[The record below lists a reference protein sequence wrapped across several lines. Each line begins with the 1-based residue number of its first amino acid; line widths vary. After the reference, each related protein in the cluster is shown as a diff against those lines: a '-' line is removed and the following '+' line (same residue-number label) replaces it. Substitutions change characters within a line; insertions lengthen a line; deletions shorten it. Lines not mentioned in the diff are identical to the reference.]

1 MSDPKPTP
9 PPRNRKARRKS
20 SPGQVAFLEYK
31 AVRDKAKAER
41 ESVQRQDAW
50 YLHHFHPEKAKAKR
64 AKGVK
69 HNAEASAW
77 RRHSFVESFAD
88 WPSVL
93 APGEMGYRIR
103 EWLRDPSRSVLNPKT
118 GRRKWKWRGCEKHF
132 VKTEASVRK
141 KLTELE
147 VFRYNFRERRYFKC
161 GTVEEAEATQR
172 LAEQEAERRRLERE
186 EEDRVEEEKRRAYWD
201 AHRKQEQ
208 EAERK
213 KAEADAE
220 AERLKAE
227 ANAEAER
234 RRLEREEAE
243 RDRLSR
249 PSVAGWHDFI
259 PEELKATALRY
270 IRLCRWNSEAQC
282 LDEATARRVEFCLRN
297 GQDWFVS
304 LIRTYH
310 DWDMRRVAEAVLVA
324 D

>member
-41 ESVQRQDAW
+41 KAKQRQDAH
-50 YLHHFHPEKAKAKR
+50 YLQTHYPEIAKAKR
-64 AKGVK
+64 AKGNKNNSV
-69 HNAEASAW
+69 ASAW

-93 APGEMGYRIR
+93 TAGDMGYRIR
-103 EWLRDPSRSVLNPKT
+103 EWLRDRSVLNPKT

-161 GTVEEAEATQR
+161 GAVEEAEATQR
-172 LAEQEAERRRLERE
+172 LAEQEAERRRLIRE
-186 EEDRVEEEKRRAYWD
+186 EEDRVEAEKREAYWE

-208 EAERK
+208 EANRK
-213 KAEADAE
+213 KAEANAE

-227 ANAEAER
+227 ADQ
-234 RRLEREEAE
+234 AE

-249 PSVAGWHDFI
+249 PAVAGWHDFI
-259 PEELKATALRY
+259 PEELKPTALVI
-270 IRLCRWNSEAQC
+270 IRRTPVARGIYHNAQS
-282 LDEATARRVEFCLRN
+282 LDDAKT
-297 GQDWFVS
+297 GQTERMLSDRDGWVRH
-304 LIRTYH
+304 LQALH
-310 DWDMRRVAEAVLVA
+310 DSDRDRDMRRVAEAVLVA

>member
-41 ESVQRQDAW
+41 EAKQRQDAW

-77 RRHSFVESFAD
+77 RRQSFVESFAD

-93 APGEMGYRIR
+93 PAEEMGYRIR
-103 EWLRDPSRSVLNPKT
+103 EWLRDRSVLNPKT
-118 GRRKWKWRGCEKHF
+118 GRRKWKWCGCEKNF

-161 GTVEEAEATQR
+161 GSVEEAELTQR
-172 LAEQEAERRRLERE
+172 LAKQEAERRRLVRE
-186 EEDRVEEEKRRAYWD
+186 EAERVEAEKRD
-201 AHRKQEQ
+201 ADLKMRNDAIE
-208 EAERK
+208 EANRK
-213 KAEADAE
+213 KAEAE
-220 AERLKAE
+220 Q
-227 ANAEAER
+227 
-234 RRLEREEAE
+234 AE
-243 RDRLSR
+243 RDRLSS
-249 PSVAGWHDFI
+249 PAVAGWHDFI
-259 PEELKATALRY
+259 PEEFKPTALQLFRGSR
-270 IRLCRWNSEAQC
+270 RLSDDQSLDDLCASEVERFTKDGHALFIAMLQGWG
-282 LDEATARRVEFCLRN
+282 EGQARRL
-297 GQDWFVS
+297 
-304 LIRTYH
+304 
-310 DWDMRRVAEAVLVA
+310 AEAVLVA

>member
-31 AVRDKAKAER
+31 AVRDKAKADR

-69 HNAEASAW
+69 NNAEQSAW
-77 RRHSFVESFAD
+77 RRQSFVESFAD

-93 APGEMGYRIR
+93 PAGEMGERIR
-103 EWLRDPSRSVLNPKT
+103 EWLRDRSVLNPKT
-118 GRRKWKWRGCEKHF
+118 GRRKWKWCGCEKHF
-132 VKTEASVRK
+132 VKTEVSVRK
-141 KLTELE
+141 KLTELK

-161 GTVEEAEATQR
+161 GAVEEAEATQR
-172 LAEQEAERRRLERE
+172 LAEREAERRRLIRE
-186 EEDRVEEEKRRAYWD
+186 EED
-201 AHRKQEQ
+201 
-208 EAERK
+208 
-213 KAEADAE
+213 
-220 AERLKAE
+220 
-227 ANAEAER
+227 
-234 RRLEREEAE
+234 

-249 PSVAGWHDFI
+249 PAVEGWHDFI

-282 LDEATARRVEFCLRN
+282 LDDATAERVKFCLRN

-310 DWDMRRVAEAVLVA
+310 EWDMRRVAEAVLVA

>member
-1 MSDPKPTP
+1 MNNPKPTP

-41 ESVQRQDAW
+41 EAKQRQDAH
-50 YLHHFHPEKAKAKR
+50 YLQTYHPEIAKAKR
-64 AKGVK
+64 AKGNK
-69 HNAEASAW
+69 NHAEASAW

-147 VFRYNFRERRYFKC
+147 VFRYNFRARLWFKC
-161 GTVEEAEATQR
+161 GSVEEAEATQR
-172 LAEQEAERRRLERE
+172 LAERTE
-186 EEDRVEEEKRRAYWD
+186 E
-201 AHRKQEQ
+201 
-208 EAERK
+208 
-213 KAEADAE
+213 
-220 AERLKAE
+220 ERLKRTRAP
-227 ANAEAER
+227 A
-234 RRLEREEAE
+234 
-243 RDRLSR
+243 D
-249 PSVAGWHDFI
+249 WHHFI
-259 PEELKATALRY
+259 PDDLKPTMCGVLVKFN
-270 IRLCRWNSEAQC
+270 LLPEGHQ
-282 LDEATARRVEFCLRN
+282 LDELSEFGLLWVREQIRSLGCYVTLNNKLRATRDDVRRE
-297 GQDWFVS
+297 
-304 LIRTYH
+304 
-310 DWDMRRVAEAVLVA
+310 MAEAVLVA

>member
-41 ESVQRQDAW
+41 EAKQRQDAW

-69 HNAEASAW
+69 NNAEASAW

-93 APGEMGYRIR
+93 TAEEMGYRIR
-103 EWLRDPSRSVLNPKT
+103 EWLRDRSVLNPKT

-132 VKTEASVRK
+132 VKTEVSVRK

-147 VFRYNFRERRYFKC
+147 VFRYNFRLRSWFKC
-161 GTVEEAEATQR
+161 GSVEEAEATQR
-172 LAEQEAERRRLERE
+172 LAERTE
-186 EEDRVEEEKRRAYWD
+186 E
-201 AHRKQEQ
+201 
-208 EAERK
+208 
-213 KAEADAE
+213 
-220 AERLKAE
+220 ERLKRTRAE
-227 ANAEAER
+227 
-234 RRLEREEAE
+234 
-243 RDRLSR
+243 D
-249 PSVAGWHDFI
+249 GWHDFI
-259 PEELKATALRY
+259 PDDLKPTMQGWLIANDLLPDGRPLDNLSEFGYSEVRQTMRELGGYAVMVEKLR
-270 IRLCRWNSEAQC
+270 
-282 LDEATARRVEFCLRN
+282 ARRERLTRE
-297 GQDWFVS
+297 
-304 LIRTYH
+304 
-310 DWDMRRVAEAVLVA
+310 MAEAVLVA